1 MWSPINVKLLKNS
14 STTIRSDPTLLNDL
28 NITENQA
35 LPVVLM
41 SYLILVLAQ
50 QKGVIEMALSLT
62 RNAVQL
68 VQLGPRT

>member
-1 MWSPINVKLLKNS
+1 MRTPINVKFLKNS

-50 QKGVIEMALSLT
+50 QKGVIEMAMSLT
-62 RNAVQL
+62 RNAAQL
-68 VQLGPRT
+68 AQLSLRT